1 MSRSRS
7 TILFSA
13 VADLGLVL
21 VFVAIGRSSHREGAS
36 LLGFLDT
43 AWPFVAGLIV
53 GWIALRAWR
62 HPTAVVWTGWGVWAI
77 TVVVGIALRALS
89 GQGIAVSFIVVTAI
103 VVAVF
108 LVGWRAIV
116 VGTRRYRSA
125 ASSPARPR

>member
-1 MSRSRS
+1 MSRPCY
-7 TILFSA
+7 TVLFSA
-13 VADLGLVL
+13 AADLGLVL

-36 LLGFLDT
+36 FLGFLET
-43 AWPFVAGLIV
+43 AWPFVAGLVV
-53 GWIALRAWR
+53 GWIALRAWH

-116 VGTRRYRSA
+116 SRTRRYRSA
-125 ASSPARPR
+125 ESSTTRPR